1 MAARLDARERDVI
14 LARQQMQE
22 TIRQRTASLRDANTR
37 LAEIDASRR
46 RFFADISHE
55 LRTSLTVIKG
65 EAEFNLNE
73 RAAPDKDAMKTSFGT
88 ILDRVRGLRRRV
100 DDMLRVARSESGRLD
115 LHTEPIDLVALVR
128 TIGDEEAASVTRK
141 SVTLA
146 IDTVGEAAMVK
157 GDREWLRQVVAG
169 LIENASKHAPSR
181 SAITIGI
188 RVAEGKARLTVRD
201 EGFGVGLALA
211 RWVSFGRQS

>member
-1 MAARLDARERDVI
+1 
-14 LARQQMQE
+14 
-22 TIRQRTASLRDANTR
+22 
-37 LAEIDASRR
+37 
-46 RFFADISHE
+46 
-55 LRTSLTVIKG
+55 
-65 EAEFNLNE
+65 
-73 RAAPDKDAMKTSFGT
+73 MKTSFGT

-128 TIGDEEAASVTRK
+128 TIGDEEAAAVTRK

-169 LIENASKHAPSR
+169 LIENASKRAPSR

-188 RVAEGKARLTVRD
+188 RVAEDKARLTVRD
-201 EGFGVGLALA
+201 EGIGISENDMPHVFERFHRGGADERREEGFGVGLALA
-211 RWVSFGRQS
+211 R